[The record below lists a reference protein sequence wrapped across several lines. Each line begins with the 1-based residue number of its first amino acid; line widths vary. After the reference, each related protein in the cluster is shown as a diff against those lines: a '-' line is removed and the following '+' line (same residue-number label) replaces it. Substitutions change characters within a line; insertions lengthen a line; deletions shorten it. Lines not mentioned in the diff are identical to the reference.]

1 MVRWIL
7 LYLMR
12 FLTSKDKN
20 ILQAYPDIHLK
31 RSMMDM
37 TIHGGSEELHFYID
51 SYNILHNQ
59 IMSKLYSGGINPE
72 TLRLVFEGV
81 RIPLRQFGAIVQ
93 ANM

>member
-1 MVRWIL
+1 MGEVKNFIFL
-7 LYLMR
+7 L
-12 FLTSKDKN
+12 
-20 ILQAYPDIHLK
+20 
-31 RSMMDM
+31 
-37 TIHGGSEELHFYID
+37 D

-81 RIPLRQFGAIVQ
+81 RLPLRQFGIIVQ